1 VTISH
6 TSLHWRGAI
15 LCAAV
20 VLAALAFA
28 QSGAGRSL
36 LRDAGVAGA
45 PERYTELSFARP
57 SKLPGKLLPG
67 QRRVSLSYVLHN
79 VEGERRDYR
88 WTVAAGGTRLAHGTT
103 SAAPGERV
111 VIRRTVT
118 VPCRGARTRVE
129 VRLARP
135 SQAIGFWAAC
145 R

>member
-1 VTISH
+1 MTLPH
-6 TSLHWRGAI
+6 SLHWRGAI
-15 LCAAV
+15 VCAAV
-20 VLAALAFA
+20 VLAALGAA
-28 QSGAGRSL
+28 QSRPGRSL

-45 PERYTELSFARP
+45 AERYTELSFARP

-88 WTVAAGGTRLAHGTT
+88 WTVAAGGDGLAHGTT

-111 VIRRTVT
+111 VIRRSVT

-135 SQAIGFWAAC
+135 SEAIGFWAAC